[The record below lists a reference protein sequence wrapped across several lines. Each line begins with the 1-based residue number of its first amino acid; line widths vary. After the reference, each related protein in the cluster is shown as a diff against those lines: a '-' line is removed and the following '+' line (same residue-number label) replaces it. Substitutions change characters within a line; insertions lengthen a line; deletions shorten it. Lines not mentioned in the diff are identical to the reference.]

1 MGSVKVST
9 RGDYASRALLSLAL
23 HADGSRPTSVRDV
36 AERTGLPQPYLEQI
50 LLALKGA
57 GLVRS
62 KRGVGGGY
70 VLARH
75 PSEITLGQIV
85 SAVDGPIV
93 AGDFGEPHQ
102 NGACDHEGQC
112 VLLSVWAEVGGHMRD
127 HLDSFTLADMVV
139 RARGARSRP
148 ASRGRARRRRARP
161 LNRLRRRSRP
171 PAQVVAGGRTGLDEQ
186 RRRRELPGQAR
197 VAHHQ
202 LAAAGPQQGQVGLAV
217 ARPQRHL
224 APVGLQ
230 LRHHPGLLPAR
241 ARVAADGARV
251 APSGLGQGQAH
262 HPAPGRLDVRPPP
275 ARPGRR

>member
-1 MGSVKVST
+1 MKVST

-23 HADGSRPTSVRDV
+23 HDEGGTPTSVRDV

-70 VLARH
+70 VLARP

-112 VLLSVWAEVGGHMRD
+112 VLLTVWADVGHQMRS
-127 HLDSFTLADMVV
+127 HLDSFTLADMVA
-139 RARGARSRP
+139 RARGTGVT
-148 ASRGRARRRRARP
+148 AS
-161 LNRLRRRSRP
+161 
-171 PAQVVAGGRTGLDEQ
+171 
-186 RRRRELPGQAR
+186 
-197 VAHHQ
+197 
-202 LAAAGPQQGQVGLAV
+202 
-217 ARPQRHL
+217 
-224 APVGLQ
+224 
-230 LRHHPGLLPAR
+230 
-241 ARVAADGARV
+241 
-251 APSGLGQGQAH
+251 
-262 HPAPGRLDVRPPP
+262 
-275 ARPGRR
+275 